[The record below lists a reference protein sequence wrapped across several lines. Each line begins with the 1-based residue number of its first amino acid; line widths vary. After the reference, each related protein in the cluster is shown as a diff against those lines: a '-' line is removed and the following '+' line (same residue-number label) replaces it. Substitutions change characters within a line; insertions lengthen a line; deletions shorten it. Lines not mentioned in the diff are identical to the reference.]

1 MRACWRRPRHSRRIV
16 LAVTASQS
24 LKLMRGFPEH
34 LAAGGWDVH
43 VVATSAPSDPYP
55 AGVTF
60 HSLPMVREPSP
71 LRDILAFGAWLVLL
85 LRLKPS
91 IVVAGTPKAGLLGT
105 LAAFVLRVPARVYL
119 LRGLRLETEQGLK
132 RRLLH
137 VLEWTTARTAT
148 AVLAVSDS
156 LRDEFVS
163 LGLSEAERVTVLGAG
178 SSNGVAIT
186 PWPSAP
192 DRERAR
198 ISPIESLPQLTPTS
212 PTVGFVGRLARD
224 KGLPTLL
231 EAIGQLQR
239 AGVPVQL
246 LLVGSEEPAGSLE
259 MALTVAGLDSADV
272 CWAGPVDDVT
282 PYYWRMDVL
291 CLPTRREGFPNVVLE
306 AAMAGLPTVVSKV
319 TGGVDSVVDGE
330 TGLWFEV
337 GNSED
342 LARRLAEVLSDDRWR
357 KLLGEQARTRAVE
370 QFDRQIVWSLTEDFF
385 SKQIEQREQAT
396 CES

>member
-1 MRACWRRPRHSRRIV
+1 
-16 LAVTASQS
+16 
-24 LKLMRGFPEH
+24 
-34 LAAGGWDVH
+34 
-43 VVATSAPSDPYP
+43 
-55 AGVTF
+55 
-60 HSLPMVREPSP
+60 
-71 LRDILAFGAWLVLL
+71 
-85 LRLKPS
+85 
-91 IVVAGTPKAGLLGT
+91 
-105 LAAFVLRVPARVYL
+105 
-119 LRGLRLETEQGLK
+119 
-132 RRLLH
+132 
-137 VLEWTTARTAT
+137 
-148 AVLAVSDS
+148 
-156 LRDEFVS
+156 
-163 LGLSEAERVTVLGAG
+163 
-178 SSNGVAIT
+178 
-186 PWPSAP
+186 
-192 DRERAR
+192 
-198 ISPIESLPQLTPTS
+198 
-212 PTVGFVGRLARD
+212 
-224 KGLPTLL
+224 
-231 EAIGQLQR
+231 LQR